1 MFDGKLL
8 PKSCCSTRIDVRM
21 ELYIWVWISLA
32 NKFSNFCNHKEWNRI
47 DCRTEHVILNCQNKA
62 WIRWKYTVQDYWTS
76 QCKILSNT
84 HEKFC
89 KTWSF
94 ESDEL
99 TNLMNKDEWSKKQ
112 KKANSWLQKLSELCH
127 FWSEQMPDRRHWI
140 SPYNTPWIHYSNI
153 PLASGFLKIS
163 VIIFSSLFMKV
174 LFSPGLLILAIN
186 LTRISSLTCNRS
198 DWGQFK
204 VICAEALMSPSLRDF
219 TTTWLSA
226 WESHTLQKD
235 TAKREYSK
243 LPKERQPYQL
253 KIHLKTL
260 RQLFPYC
267 QLAILLS

>member
-174 LFSPGLLILAIN
+174 LFSPGLLILAID

-204 VICAEALMSPSLRDF
+204 VICAEALICHL
-219 TTTWLSA
+219 A
-226 WESHTLQKD
+226 WGTLQPHDCQREKATHCKKIQQSGSIQNCPRKD
-235 TAKREYSK
+235 NLIT
-243 LPKERQPYQL
+243 
-253 KIHLKTL
+253 
-260 RQLFPYC
+260 
-267 QLAILLS
+267 